1 MTTTQRDNHI
11 AEIENLLTKAGAT
24 KDRWGMFHIGERKFD
39 TRKNNLKIYLNKTKV
54 KSEPLTKI
62 DLVWFEKYLKQVVKE
77 L

>member
-1 MTTTQRDNHI
+1 MTATQKETHV
-11 AEIENLLTKAGAT
+11 AELENLLKKCGAT
-24 KDRWGMFHIGERKFD
+24 KDRWGMFHISERKFD

-62 DLVWFEKYLKQVVKE
+62 DLVWFEGYLKQIKK

>member
-1 MTTTQRDNHI
+1 MTATQKETHV
-11 AEIENLLTKAGAT
+11 AELENLLKKYGAT
-24 KDRWGMFHIGERKFD
+24 KDRWGMFHISERKFD

-62 DLVWFEKYLKQVVKE
+62 DLVWFEGYLKQIKK

>member
-1 MTTTQRDNHI
+1 MTTTQKENHV
-11 AEIENLLTKAGAT
+11 AELENLLKKYGAT

-54 KSEPLTKI
+54 KSSLLTKI
-62 DLVWFEKYLKQVVKE
+62 DLVWFEGYLQKIKK

>member
-1 MTTTQRDNHI
+1 MTATQKETHV
-11 AEIENLLTKAGAT
+11 AELENLLKKAGAT

-62 DLVWFEKYLKQVVKE
+62 NLVWFEGYLKQIKK

>member
-1 MTTTQRDNHI
+1 MTATQKENHVT
-11 AEIENLLTKAGAT
+11 ELENLLKKAGAT

-62 DLVWFEKYLKQVVKE
+62 DLMWFEGYLKQIKK

>member
-1 MTTTQRDNHI
+1 MTTTQKENHV
-11 AEIENLLTKAGAT
+11 AELENLLKKAGAT
-24 KDRWGMFHIGERKFD
+24 KDRWGMFQIGERKFD

-62 DLVWFEKYLKQVVKE
+62 DLMWFEGYLKQIKK

>member
-1 MTTTQRDNHI
+1 MTATQKENHV
-11 AEIENLLTKAGAT
+11 AELENLLKKAGAT

-54 KSEPLTKI
+54 KSSLLTKI
-62 DLVWFEKYLKQVVKE
+62 DLVWFEGYLQKIKK